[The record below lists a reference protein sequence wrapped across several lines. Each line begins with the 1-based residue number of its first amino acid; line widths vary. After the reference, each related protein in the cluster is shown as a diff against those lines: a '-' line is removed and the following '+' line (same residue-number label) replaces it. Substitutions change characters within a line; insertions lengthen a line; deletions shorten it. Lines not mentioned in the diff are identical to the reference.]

1 MIVVGQLVFIRG
13 LRQLAL
19 QYHPGLGKIV
29 LDSGIMDAGWTETA
43 RVASGL
49 AREL

>member
-1 MIVVGQLVFIRG
+1 MFIRG

-19 QYHPGLGKIV
+19 QYNPELGQIV
-29 LDSGIMDAGWTETA
+29 LDSGIMNAGWMETA